1 MTIKSKIVFLIAQDL
16 ITQNNLMSQTLY
28 FSNSSEEYLTVIRIA
43 RNIHTTPFYITNII
57 SCITMILKRG
67 ASLVCCCFI
76 LKLVTNQTLHETKDL
91 VKCVTRMSD
100 IITTLF
106 EKRNMLKQG

>member
-1 MTIKSKIVFLIAQDL
+1 
-16 ITQNNLMSQTLY
+16 
-28 FSNSSEEYLTVIRIA
+28 
-43 RNIHTTPFYITNII
+43 
-57 SCITMILKRG
+57 MILKRG

-106 EKRNMLKQG
+106 EKRNMFKQG